1 MESLSHSSPNQDQVY
16 QHQRPQ
22 SLFSLHLITLS
33 PNTRPQL
40 RPHSLSL
47 ISISYLSLSD
57 INSDVVS
64 LSLSASLVFSLSSF
78 QFHRCGVCGLIFAI
92 WFFIDLD
99 CGLCPLGFCFS
110 LSWLLVPGFWF
121 LGLGWVFYFLWVD
134 FFGFGFWFL
143 YLLQTQNHLMGPTRS
158 TDNPSQWVQSE
169 HSVSRGSNFRSP
181 NSIRSGVGQPQTRS
195 DLTRE
200 QPYFH

>member
-33 PNTRPQL
+33 PNPRPQL
-40 RPHSLSL
+40 RPHSLSR

-57 INSDVVS
+57 INSDV
-64 LSLSASLVFSLSSF
+64 LSLSSF

-92 WFFIDLD
+92 WFFVGLD
-99 CGLCPLGFCFS
+99 CGFCPLGFCFS

-121 LGLGWVFYFLWVD
+121 MGLGWVFYFLWVD
-134 FFGFGFWFL
+134 FFGSGFWFL
-143 YLLQTQNHLMGPTRS
+143 YLLQTQNHLMGPTHS
-158 TDNPSQWVQSE
+158 TDNSSRWVQSE
-169 HSVSRGSNFRSP
+169 HSISRRSNFRSP

-195 DLTRE
+195 NLTRE
-200 QPYFH
+200 